1 MLQIMYEL
9 SEIAMAVKLGTFSVA
24 IPGLDSGL
32 QDTNSR
38 RLNQD
43 QGNR

>member
-9 SEIAMAVKLGTFSVA
+9 GDVAMALKLGSFSDA
-24 IPGLDSGL
+24 LPGLDSEY

-38 RLNQD
+38 RLNRD
-43 QGNR
+43 EETR